1 MDDQYTTPN
10 PPEPPSPP
18 DPDSPDQ
25 DPDQEPDSPEFIQAA
40 LLLERIWEAYPH
52 TRPNPAPG
60 EPPPA
65 DPKQK
70 QKDPNE
76 QKEDFTML
84 PAEERHRRKCLICR
98 HPDREEIEE
107 EFVNWHDVWYL
118 AKHYNISDHRSIY
131 RHARATGLIVRRREN
146 MRQVLDS
153 IIERRPDRVTADS
166 VIRAIRAYSC
176 LTDDNRW
183 VEPSSR
189 VEFAVTKP
197 APQSQK
203 APPSNGANGPLRDAE
218 GGNLIPP
225 LGLETNVSD

>member
-1 MDDQYTTPN
+1 MDDQNPTLN
-10 PPEPPSPP
+10 PPDPPSPLDP
-18 DPDSPDQ
+18 DPPDEDPDQ
-25 DPDQEPDSPEFIQAA
+25 DLDSPEFIEAA

-52 TRPNPAPG
+52 TRPNPTLG

-65 DPKQK
+65 APKQK
-70 QKDPNE
+70 E
-76 QKEDFTML
+76 QKEDFSML
-84 PAEERHRRKCLICR
+84 PAEERHKRKCLICR

-107 EFVNWHDVWYL
+107 EFINWHDVWYL

-166 VIRAIRAYSC
+166 VIHAIRAYSC
-176 LTDDNRW
+176 LTEDNRW

-189 VEFAVTKP
+189 VEFAVTKT
-197 APQSQK
+197 APQPQQ
-203 APPSNGANGPLRDAE
+203 PPRSNGANGPLRDAE
-218 GGNLIPP
+218 GGNLIPAP
-225 LGLETNVSD
+225 GLETNVSD

>member
-1 MDDQYTTPN
+1 VKDGSTTDGI
-10 PPEPPSPP
+10 S
-18 DPDSPDQ
+18 
-25 DPDQEPDSPEFIQAA
+25 
-40 LLLERIWEAYPH
+40 H
-52 TRPNPAPG
+52 KK
-60 EPPPA
+60 
-65 DPKQK
+65 KQK
-70 QKDPNE
+70 E

-118 AKHYNISDHRSIY
+118 AKEYKISDYRSIH

-166 VIRAIRAYSC
+166 IIRAIRAYSC

-183 VEPSSR
+183 VEPCSR
-189 VEFAVTKP
+189 VEFAVTKT
-197 APQSQK
+197 APQPQQ
-203 APPSNGANGPLRDAE
+203 APRSNGANGPIRDVE
-218 GGNLIPP
+218 GGNLIPAP
-225 LGLETNVSD
+225 

>member
-10 PPEPPSPP
+10 PPEPPSP
-18 DPDSPDQ
+18 PDSPDQ

-98 HPDREEIEE
+98 HPDREEI
-107 EFVNWHDVWYL
+107 
-118 AKHYNISDHRSIY
+118 
-131 RHARATGLIVRRREN
+131 
-146 MRQVLDS
+146 
-153 IIERRPDRVTADS
+153 
-166 VIRAIRAYSC
+166 
-176 LTDDNRW
+176 
-183 VEPSSR
+183 
-189 VEFAVTKP
+189 
-197 APQSQK
+197 
-203 APPSNGANGPLRDAE
+203 
-218 GGNLIPP
+218 
-225 LGLETNVSD
+225 

>member
-1 MDDQYTTPN
+1 M
-10 PPEPPSPP
+10 
-18 DPDSPDQ
+18 
-25 DPDQEPDSPEFIQAA
+25 F
-40 LLLERIWEAYPH
+40 
-52 TRPNPAPG
+52 
-60 EPPPA
+60 
-65 DPKQK
+65 
-70 QKDPNE
+70 
-76 QKEDFTML
+76 
-84 PAEERHRRKCLICR
+84 PAEERHKRKCLICR

-118 AKHYNISDHRSIY
+118 AKEYKISDYRSIY

-166 VIRAIRAYSC
+166 IIHAIRAYSC

-197 APQSQK
+197 APQPQH
-203 APPSNGANGPLRDAE
+203 PPRSNGANGPLQDAE
-218 GGNLIPP
+218 GGNLIPA